1 MPANAAYEALLA
13 GTHVARYKV
22 SPLFGALTYTA
33 TVSATPTF
41 PAKAIAITSGVGTI
55 ANVKAGQRVMIRNAG
70 GSFKGV
76 THVRFHGT
84 ISTSSIPIR
93 ETSSG
98 SIDIASGDILTIY
111 SLPLLVD
118 KLVESDSAF
127 NPDGLPI
134 GDVNQFPL
142 PLVSSGGWYV
152 NTLPASGTLGVPMH
166 GGGSTTVDIAST
178 GVVTHAWSCASGT
191 FNNATAANPIFTV
204 TAAGEYILTHAVT
217 DVTNS
222 KVATQ
227 IVPVR
232 VHDAA
237 DPPME
242 CILNSVDGDAKGGG
256 IRSASFQLFGNVSL
270 EALPDGTP
278 VILWADDERIG
289 GDVQSFGHKNSGRSN
304 ILMVGYLRR
313 DEWTLDDEGVEGIT
327 FEVISPIA
335 LLAEIVGYSKVM
347 ENNATPD
354 VWSEIKDLSVSRAI
368 TQILQHYTNALQ
380 LFDLIFVGFVDADY
394 PTFFLQRSTPYD
406 QVVELADGLLSRLIC
421 DRAGGFEIQRRLECT
436 PLDERNTPVTTIT
449 LTKSVVQDW
458 SMSRDHRLPLDT
470 LKTNGFIK
478 GLADNTAVFAKF
490 PASPGT
496 GTLLQT
502 ITRLILQDADER
514 LEVTALLGAWE
525 NHVFFD
531 ADGVQRYAPELT
543 LELAGSYGRLF
554 QFYREWVKFTGVT
567 TLRNIDLSAF
577 RWLVMAVSE
586 SFEDGTASTTLTLRA
601 ETNAPARTAVDDPQ
615 DTGTEV
621 PIEPPIVI
629 QPPVTVP
636 PVTRIPG
643 WTGEL
648 PIKMFALS
656 NAESKAAFATSFN
669 FTTGVVTWADRSTG
683 LSGGGIWARSD
694 PYNYYRRLALT
705 ANGLY
710 RNNDITISG
719 SWSQVATNTQIFGNS
734 ARRGYKL
741 LMSHMRQGWIMA
753 LSGDSGAGVS
763 LDYGATWTQV
773 GIDGGSGSWGTSV
786 GRGGDAEICGHDAN
800 HLYSIV
806 QSGSFW
812 LHDVFKSIDGGL
824 TWVATGGQASNGGGL
839 LSAMNMHIPYKKAGG
854 AANLDNGNL
863 HIYTSAKA
871 TPTAP
876 QALLSSSVD
885 GGVVFSQLYY
895 EDASGWQPAHSFVGS
910 GLTAFTHDANYWWS
924 SARQNG
930 TDHFGIWR
938 TTDNYSSTSIK
949 YNAPAHYHYGMVNG
963 WSQDPGCAIIF
974 HATYQIA
981 WTLDGGTTMWNTKPT
996 GWADGIAYAEFDLSD
1011 FITARG

>member
-76 THVRFHGT
+76 THVRFYGT

-313 DEWTLDDEGVEGIT
+313 DEWTLDDEGVEGVT

-567 TLRNIDLSAF
+567 TLRNIDLSTF

-601 ETNAPARTAVDDPQ
+601 ETNAPARTAVDDTPLVEVLPPTEPPVYYPPVGDPDPPTDGNGLGDFAGTLAVFDGTNSKVHITTNFDRLRSAGTPTWTGNLISLTGTLSAFAYKAGTSVSGYLATTSQ
-615 DTGTEV
+615 VRTIADIFGARTLGTAQAYTATTASQVQLQTERGDPENCIVILYYDTGGAAAYKTSNGG
-621 PIEPPIVI
+621 
-629 QPPVTVP
+629 TAWAA
-636 PVTRIPG
+636 G
-643 WTGEL
+643 TG
-648 PIKMFALS
+648 
-656 NAESKAAFATSFN
+656 
-669 FTTGVVTWADRSTG
+669 
-683 LSGGGIWARSD
+683 
-694 PYNYYRRLALT
+694 LT
-705 ANGLY
+705 ANYDTNYINNTPNWIGGLY
-710 RNNDITISG
+710 LDPDGSGYAISSSHTATGNPPGSAFYESSNGGATWALVVRSGWTIDNYNARCIVRPLGRPDDVLFFGNTAIVVFPVCRLFRVIGTTRTDISPVVGGKTYGVTFSGAQRAISVADDDPNAVVLVGNDNTGVSGEFGVFQTFNGLATAPTWTTIVTPTTTVKYRGAYYVNRNTIYLFGNSGAIAICKYNGIVWTVYAMTISG
-719 SWSQVATNTQIFGNS
+719 CGTI
-734 ARRGYKL
+734 
-741 LMSHMRQGWIMA
+741 
-753 LSGDSGAGVS
+753 
-763 LDYGATWTQV
+763 V
-773 GIDGGSGSWGTSV
+773 GLCGG
-786 GRGGDAEICGHDAN
+786 
-800 HLYSIV
+800 
-806 QSGSFW
+806 
-812 LHDVFKSIDGGL
+812 
-824 TWVATGGQASNGGGL
+824 
-839 LSAMNMHIPYKKAGG
+839 
-854 AANLDNGNL
+854 
-863 HIYTSAKA
+863 
-871 TPTAP
+871 
-876 QALLSSSVD
+876 
-885 GGVVFSQLYY
+885 
-895 EDASGWQPAHSFVGS
+895 
-910 GLTAFTHDANYWWS
+910 
-924 SARQNG
+924 
-930 TDHFGIWR
+930 
-938 TTDNYSSTSIK
+938 
-949 YNAPAHYHYGMVNG
+949 
-963 WSQDPGCAIIF
+963 
-974 HATYQIA
+974 
-981 WTLDGGTTMWNTKPT
+981 
-996 GWADGIAYAEFDLSD
+996 
-1011 FITARG
+1011 